1 MATVTTILQLLLV
14 WLAAYAMG
22 LAVVKALVPADL
34 EAEFGT
40 LITPTVGYLVF
51 CLCAFSASAAFGLA
65 AATAAWIVMAVL
77 ATAGLA
83 TQLRPAWRIK
93 PRVFGR
99 DLRRCLVLMLP
110 MAVLTLFPARSDLF
124 GAYGIGL
131 FIGFFLYFIV
141 LLVLVGISKKFTV
154 DWFLD
159 GRRAIV
165 GPDEMVGTETRPT
178 TGAMI
183 AQNKLQ

>member
-77 ATAGLA
+77 ATAGPGDP
-83 TQLRPAWRIK
+83 LRPPPADK
-93 PRVFGR
+93 PPG
-99 DLRRCLVLMLP
+99 
-110 MAVLTLFPARSDLF
+110 
-124 GAYGIGL
+124 
-131 FIGFFLYFIV
+131 
-141 LLVLVGISKKFTV
+141 
-154 DWFLD
+154 
-159 GRRAIV
+159 V
-165 GPDEMVGTETRPT
+165 GPGF
-178 TGAMI
+178 A
-183 AQNKLQ
+183 AL